1 MYLNKENVTFALQ
14 IIQKH
19 NIMKFSKV
27 VLAAFLGT
35 LIALVINFFIKV
47 GVVSSMISSMSK
59 SEESSTT
66 VKPNSVLYM
75 KLDYAI
81 PDRSTDNP
89 FGNIDFNTME
99 SKDATGLNEILRN
112 IENAKTDANIKGI
125 YLELSSIP
133 TSTATLQE
141 IRNKLQ
147 EFKDSGKFIVAYGEN
162 YGQSAYYLASV
173 ADKILLNPEGMV
185 DLHGMASQIMFYKH
199 LLEKLDVEMQIVRGP
214 NNRFKSAVEPYFLDK
229 MSEANREQMDKLL
242 GTVWGEILMS
252 ISQSRNISV
261 EQLNQIA
268 DNLESLFNAKKAKEL
283 GLVDALYYKDQVLE
297 ELKGLTGSN
306 KSINAVGNANYA
318 KSYKVKSS
326 SKNEVAVIYASGQIF
341 DGKGDEEQNIY
352 SENLSKTIRK
362 AREDEN
368 VKAIVLRVNSPGGSA
383 SASAIIGHELDL
395 AKEVKPVI
403 VSMGNYAASGGYW
416 ISAKADYIFADP
428 TTLTGSIGVFGTFP
442 NMKGFLN
449 DKIGLTFDVA
459 KTNENADFGSVTQP
473 LTEFQ
478 YNKLQEMVVMTYNDF
493 TGRVAEGRGLR
504 QSYVDS
510 IGQGRVWAG
519 ADAIGLG
526 LVDQLGD
533 MEDAIAY
540 AAEKANL
547 ADDYKVTEWPKQ
559 KDFFT
564 RLMESINDSES
575 DKLDAAMRSKLG
587 IYYNY
592 LQGLENLNN
601 NTGIQARMPFDIVIE

>member
-1 MYLNKENVTFALQ
+1 
-14 IIQKH
+14 
-19 NIMKFSKV
+19 MKFSKV
-27 VLAAFLGT
+27 LLAAFLGT
-35 LIALVINFFIKV
+35 LIALVVNFFIKV
-47 GVVSSMISSMSK
+47 GVVTSMISSL
-59 SEESSTT
+59 STET
-66 VKPNSVLYM
+66 ETITKPKPNSVLYM
-75 KLDYAI
+75 KLDYEI
-81 PDRSTDNP
+81 PDRTTDNP
-89 FGNIDFNTME
+89 FNSINFSTME
-99 SKDATGLNEILRN
+99 TKDMTGLNDILRN
-112 IENAKTDANIKGI
+112 IERAKTDPNIKGI
-125 YLELSSIP
+125 YMELSSIP

-141 IRNKLQ
+141 IRDKLI
-147 EFKDSGKFIVAYGEN
+147 EFKESGKFLVTYGES
-162 YGQSAYYLASV
+162 YSQSAYYIASI
-173 ADKILLNPEGMV
+173 ADKIYINPEGAL
-185 DLHGMASQIMFYKH
+185 DLHGMASQITFYKH
-199 LLEKLDVEMQIVRGP
+199 LLDKLDIEMQIVRGP

-242 GTVWGEILMS
+242 GTVWGQILTG

-268 DNLESLFNAKKAKEL
+268 DNLDTYFDAEKALEY
-283 GLVDALYYKDQVLE
+283 GLVDNLYYKDQVLE

-306 KSINAVGNANYA
+306 KDINAIGNTNYA
-318 KSYKVKSS
+318 KSYKDKNP

-368 VKAIVLRVNSPGGSA
+368 VKAVVLRVNSPGGSA
-383 SASAIIGHELDL
+383 VASAIIGRELDL
-395 AKEVKPVI
+395 TKQVKPVI

-428 TTLTGSIGVFGTFP
+428 TTLTGSIGVFGTVP
-442 NMKGFLN
+442 NLQGFLN
-449 DKIGLTFDVA
+449 DKVGLTFDVA
-459 KTNENADFGSVTQP
+459 KTNENADFGTLTQP

-478 YNKLQEMVVMTYNDF
+478 YSKLQEMVVKTYNDF
-493 TGRVAEGRGLR
+493 TGRVAEGRGLT
-504 QSYVDS
+504 QTYVDS

-519 ADAIGLG
+519 ADAIEIG

-540 AAEKANL
+540 AVQKAELGN
-547 ADDYKVTEWPKQ
+547 DYKVTEWPKQ

-564 RLMESINDSES
+564 RMMESMNES
-575 DKLDAAMRSKLG
+575 DKLDAAMKQKMG

-592 LQGLENLNN
+592 LQGLDNLQK
-601 NTGIQARMPFDIVIE
+601 NTGIQARLPFDMIIE

>member
-1 MYLNKENVTFALQ
+1 
-14 IIQKH
+14 
-19 NIMKFSKV
+19 MKFGKIL
-27 VLAAFLGT
+27 LAAFLGT

-47 GVVSSMISSMSK
+47 GVISSMISSFSK
-59 SEESSTT
+59 TEAESSTT

-75 KLDYAI
+75 KLDYDI
-81 PDRSTDNP
+81 PDRTTDKG
-89 FGNIDFNTME
+89 FSAFNFSSME
-99 SKDATGLNEILRN
+99 MSDGTGMNEILRN
-112 IENAKTDANIKGI
+112 IEHAKTDPNIKGI
-125 YLELSSIP
+125 YMELSSIP

-141 IRNKLQ
+141 IRAKLL
-147 EFKDSGKFIVAYGEN
+147 EFKESGKFIVTYGES
-162 YGQSAYYLASV
+162 YSQSAYYMASI
-173 ADKILLNPEGMV
+173 ADKIILNPEGML

-242 GTVWGEILMS
+242 GTVWGQILQG
-252 ISQSRNISV
+252 ISESRNISV

-268 DNLESLFNAKKAKEL
+268 DNLETMFDAQKAL
-283 GLVDALYYKDQVLE
+283 DFGLVDNLYYKDQVLD

-306 KSINAVGNANYA
+306 KDINAIGNANYA
-318 KSYKVKSS
+318 KSYKDKNV
-326 SKNEVAVIYASGQIF
+326 SKNEVAIIYASGQIF
-341 DGKGDEEQNIY
+341 DGKGDEEANIY

-368 VKAIVLRVNSPGGSA
+368 VKAVVLRVNSPGGSA
-383 SASAIIGHELDL
+383 VASAIIGRELDL
-395 AKEVKPVI
+395 TKEVKPVI

-416 ISAKADYIFADP
+416 ISAKGDYIFADP

-442 NMKGFLN
+442 NAQGFLN

-459 KTNENADFGSVTQP
+459 KTNENADFGSITQP

-478 YNKLQEMVVMTYNDF
+478 YSKLQEMVVKTYDDF
-493 TGRVAEGRGLR
+493 TKRVAEGRGLT

-540 AAEKANL
+540 AAQKAEL
-547 ADDYKVTEWPKQ
+547 GDDYKVTEWPKQ
-559 KDFFT
+559 KDFVT
-564 RLMESINDSES
+564 RIMESMNSNGS

-587 IYYNY
+587 VYYNY
-592 LQGLENLNN
+592 LQGIENLQK
-601 NTGIQARMPFDIVIE
+601 NTGIQARMPFDMVIE

>member
-1 MYLNKENVTFALQ
+1 
-14 IIQKH
+14 
-19 NIMKFSKV
+19 MKFGKI

-47 GVVSSMISSMSK
+47 GVVSSMISSLSK
-59 SEESSTT
+59 DTETSTT

-75 KLDYAI
+75 KLDYEI
-81 PDRSTDNP
+81 PDRTVDNP
-89 FGNIDFNTME
+89 FGGISFNSME
-99 SKDATGLNEILRN
+99 TKDATGMTEILRN
-112 IENAKTDANIKGI
+112 IEHAKTDPNIKGI
-125 YLELSSIP
+125 YMELSSIP

-141 IRNKLQ
+141 IRDKLI
-147 EFKDSGKFIVAYGEN
+147 EFKESGKFIVTYGES
-162 YGQSAYYLASV
+162 YSQSAYYIASI
-173 ADKILLNPEGMV
+173 ADKIILNPEGAL
-185 DLHGMASQIMFYKH
+185 DLHGMASQVMFYKH
-199 LLEKLDVEMQIVRGP
+199 LFEKLDVEMQIVRGP

-242 GTVWGEILMS
+242 GTVWGQILTG

-268 DNLESLFNAKKAKEL
+268 DNLETIFNAQKAL
-283 GLVDALYYKDQVLE
+283 NFGLVDNLYFKDQVID

-306 KSINAVGNANYA
+306 KEINAIGNANYA
-318 KSYKVKSS
+318 KSYKDKSV

-368 VKAIVLRVNSPGGSA
+368 VKAVVLRVNSPGGSA
-383 SASAIIGHELDL
+383 VASAIIGRELDL
-395 AKEVKPVI
+395 TKEVKPII

-416 ISAKADYIFADP
+416 ISAKGDYIFADP

-442 NMKGFLN
+442 NVKGLLN
-449 DKIGLTFDVA
+449 DKIGLTFDVV
-459 KTNENADFGSVTQP
+459 KTNENADFGTITQP

-478 YNKLQEMVVMTYNDF
+478 YSKLQEMVVKTYDDF
-493 TGRVAEGRGLR
+493 TKRVAEGRGLT

-540 AAEKANL
+540 AAQKANL
-547 ADDYKVTEWPKQ
+547 GDDYKVTEWPKQ

-564 RLMESINDSES
+564 RLMDSMNEK
-575 DKLDAAMRSKLG
+575 DKIDIALKQKLG
-587 IYYNY
+587 VYYNY
-592 LQGLENLNN
+592 FKGLENLQK
-601 NTGIQARMPFDIVIE
+601 NTGIQARMPFDMVIE

>member
-1 MYLNKENVTFALQ
+1 
-14 IIQKH
+14 
-19 NIMKFSKV
+19 MKFYKV
-27 VLAAFLGT
+27 VLAAFIGT

-47 GVVSSMISSMSK
+47 GVVSAMISNLSK
-59 SEESSTT
+59 TETESSAT

-75 KLDYAI
+75 KFDYPI
-81 PDRSTDNP
+81 PDFTTDNP
-89 FGNIDFNTME
+89 FGGMDFRTME
-99 SKDATGLNEILRN
+99 SKEMTGLNDILRN
-112 IENAKTDANIKGI
+112 IEQAKTDPNIKGI

-141 IRNKLQ
+141 IRNKLI
-147 EFKDSGKFIVAYGEN
+147 EFKESGKFIVAYGEN
-162 YGQSAYYLASV
+162 YTQSAYYMASI
-173 ADKILLNPEGMV
+173 ADKIFLNPEGML
-185 DLHGMASQIMFYKH
+185 DLHGMASQVMFYKH
-199 LLEKLDVEMQIVRGP
+199 LLEKLDIEMQIVRGP

-229 MSEANREQMDKLL
+229 MSEANREQMEKLL
-242 GTVWGEILMS
+242 GTVWGEILTN

-268 DNLESLFNAKKAKEL
+268 DNLETLFDAEKALEY
-283 GLVDALYYKDQVLE
+283 GLVDNLYYKDQVLD

-306 KSINAVGNANYA
+306 KSINAVTNAKYA
-318 KSYKVKSS
+318 KSYKVKNN

-341 DGKGDEEQNIY
+341 DGKGDETTNIY
-352 SENLSKTIRK
+352 SDNLTKVIRA
-362 AREDEN
+362 AREDDN
-368 VKAIVLRVNSPGGSA
+368 VKAVVLRVNSPGGSA
-383 SASAIIGHELDL
+383 VASAIIGRELDL
-395 AKEVKPVI
+395 TKEVKPVI

-416 ISAKADYIFADP
+416 ISANADYIYADP

-459 KTNENADFGSVTQP
+459 KTNENADFGSVNEP

-478 YNKLQEMVVMTYNDF
+478 YAKLQENVVKTYDDF
-493 TGRVAEGRGLR
+493 TGRVAKGRGLR
-504 QSYVDS
+504 QTYVDS

-547 ADDYKVTEWPKQ
+547 GSDYKVTEMPKQ

-564 RLMESINDSES
+564 RLMESMNGS
-575 DKLDAAMRSKLG
+575 DKLDAAMRQKLG
-587 IYYNY
+587 GYYDY
-592 LQGLENLNN
+592 LQGLENLQS
-601 NTGIQARMPFDIVIE
+601 NTGIQARMPFDMIIE

>member
-1 MYLNKENVTFALQ
+1 
-14 IIQKH
+14 
-19 NIMKFSKV
+19 MKFYKV

-47 GVVSSMISSMSK
+47 GVVSSMISNMTK
-59 SEESSTT
+59 SEKESSTT

-75 KLDYAI
+75 KLDYEI
-81 PDRSTDNP
+81 PDRTTDNP
-89 FGNIDFNTME
+89 FGAIDFQSME
-99 SKDATGLNEILRN
+99 SKDATGLNSILRN
-112 IENAKTDANIKGI
+112 IEQAKTDSNIKGI

-141 IRNKLQ
+141 IRSKLL
-147 EFKDSGKFIVAYGEN
+147 EFKESGKFIVAYAEN
-162 YGQSAYYLASV
+162 YSQSAYYVASV
-173 ADKILLNPEGMV
+173 ADKILLNPEGML

-199 LLEKLDVEMQIVRGP
+199 LFEKLEVEMQIVRGP

-242 GTVWGEILMS
+242 GTIWGQILQS

-268 DNLESLFNAKKAKEL
+268 DNLETMFDAQKAKDY

-306 KSINAVGNANYA
+306 KSINAVNNANYA
-318 KSYKVKSS
+318 KSYKVKNS
-326 SKNEVAVIYASGQIF
+326 SKNEVAVIYASGQIY

-383 SASAIIGHELDL
+383 VASAIIGRELDL
-395 AKEVKPVI
+395 TKEVKPVI

-442 NMKGFLN
+442 NLKGFLN
-449 DKIGLTFDVA
+449 NKVGLTFDVA
-459 KTNENADFGSVTQP
+459 KTNENADFGNMTEP

-478 YNKLQEMVVMTYNDF
+478 YSKLQENVVKTYDDF
-493 TGRVAEGRGLR
+493 TKRVAEGRGLR
-504 QSYVDS
+504 QTYVDS

-519 ADAIGLG
+519 ADAIGIG
-526 LVDQLGD
+526 LVDRLGD

-547 ADDYKVTEWPKQ
+547 ANDYKVTEWPKQ

-564 RLMESINDSES
+564 RIMESVNNSD
-575 DKLDAAMRSKLG
+575 DKLDAAMKQRLG
-587 IYYNY
+587 AYYDY
-592 LQGLENLNN
+592 LKGLDNLQK
-601 NTGIQARMPFDIVIE
+601 NTGIQARLPFDMIIE

>member
-1 MYLNKENVTFALQ
+1 
-14 IIQKH
+14 
-19 NIMKFSKV
+19 MKFGKIL
-27 VLAAFLGT
+27 LAAFLGT

-47 GVVSSMISSMSK
+47 GVISSMISSFSK
-59 SEESSTT
+59 TEAESSTT

-75 KLDYAI
+75 KLDYDI
-81 PDRSTDNP
+81 PDRTTDKG
-89 FGNIDFNTME
+89 FSAFNFSSME
-99 SKDATGLNEILRN
+99 MSDGTGMNEILRN
-112 IENAKTDANIKGI
+112 IEHAKTDPNIKGI
-125 YLELSSIP
+125 YMELSSIP

-141 IRNKLQ
+141 IRAKLL
-147 EFKDSGKFIVAYGEN
+147 EFKESGKFIVTYGES
-162 YGQSAYYLASV
+162 YSQSAYYMASI
-173 ADKILLNPEGMV
+173 ADKVILNPEGAL

-242 GTVWGEILMS
+242 GTVWGQILQG
-252 ISQSRNISV
+252 ISESRNISV

-268 DNLESLFNAKKAKEL
+268 DNLETMFNAQKAL
-283 GLVDALYYKDQVLE
+283 DYGLVDNLYYKDQVLD

-306 KSINAVGNANYA
+306 KDINAIGNANYA
-318 KSYKVKSS
+318 KSYKDKNV
-326 SKNEVAVIYASGQIF
+326 SKNEVAIIYASGQIF
-341 DGKGDEEQNIY
+341 DGKGDEEANIY

-368 VKAIVLRVNSPGGSA
+368 VKAVVLRVNSPGGSA
-383 SASAIIGHELDL
+383 VASAIIGRELDL
-395 AKEVKPVI
+395 TKEVKPVI

-416 ISAKADYIFADP
+416 ISAKGDYIFADP

-442 NMKGFLN
+442 NAQGFLN
-449 DKIGLTFDVA
+449 DKIGLTFDMA
-459 KTNENADFGSVTQP
+459 KTNENADFGSITQP

-478 YNKLQEMVVMTYNDF
+478 YSKLQEMVVKTYDDF
-493 TGRVAEGRGLR
+493 TKRVAEGRGLT

-540 AAEKANL
+540 AAQKAEL
-547 ADDYKVTEWPKQ
+547 GDDYKVTEWPKQ
-559 KDFFT
+559 KDFVT
-564 RLMESINDSES
+564 RIMESMNSNGS

-587 IYYNY
+587 VYYNY
-592 LQGLENLNN
+592 LQGLENLQK
-601 NTGIQARMPFDIVIE
+601 NTGIQARMPFDMVIE

>member
-1 MYLNKENVTFALQ
+1 
-14 IIQKH
+14 
-19 NIMKFSKV
+19 MKFYKV
-27 VLAAFLGT
+27 VLAAFIGT

-47 GVVSSMISSMSK
+47 GVVSAMVSNLSK
-59 SEESSTT
+59 STTETSTS
-66 VKPNSVLYM
+66 VKPNSVLHM

-81 PDRSTDNP
+81 PDRTSENSFAD
-89 FGNIDFNTME
+89 IDFNTME
-99 SKDATGLNEILRN
+99 QKDVTGMNEIIRN
-112 IENAKTDANIKGI
+112 IENAKTDSKIKGI
-125 YLELSSIP
+125 YLEMSSIP

-141 IRNKLQ
+141 IRSKLL
-147 EFKDSGKFIVAYGEN
+147 EFKETGKFIVAYGEN
-162 YGQSAYYLASV
+162 YSQSAYYIASV
-173 ADKILLNPEGMV
+173 ADKICLNPEGMV

-199 LLEKLDVEMQIVRGP
+199 LLDKLDIEMQIVRGP

-242 GTVWGEILMS
+242 NSIWGQILLD

-268 DNLESLFNAKKAKEL
+268 DNLETMFNAQKALEY
-283 GLVDALYYKDQVLE
+283 GLVDNLYYKDQLLE

-306 KSINAVGNANYA
+306 KNINAVSNANYA
-318 KSYKVKSS
+318 KSYKTKNSG
-326 SKNEVAVIYASGQIF
+326 KNEIAVIYASGQIF
-341 DGKGDEEQNIY
+341 DGKGTEENIY
-352 SENLSKTIRK
+352 SDDLSKTIRK

-368 VKAIVLRVNSPGGSA
+368 VKAVVLRVNSPGGSA
-383 SASAIIGHELDL
+383 TASAIIGRELDL
-395 AKEVKPVI
+395 TKAVKPVI

-416 ISAKADYIFADP
+416 ISANADYIFADP

-459 KTNENADFGSVTQP
+459 KTNENADFGSLTQP

-478 YNKLQEMVVMTYNDF
+478 YNKLQEMVVKTYDDF
-493 TGRVAEGRGLR
+493 TQRVANGRSLT
-504 QSYVDS
+504 QTYVDS

-533 MEDAIAY
+533 MEDAVAY
-540 AAEKANL
+540 AAEKASL
-547 ADDYKVTEWPKQ
+547 GSEYKVTEWPKQ
-559 KDFFT
+559 KDLFT
-564 RLMESINDSES
+564 RLMESMNSSS
-575 DKLDAAMRSKLG
+575 DQLDAAMKQKLG
-587 IYYNY
+587 VYYDY
-592 LQGLENLNN
+592 LQGLENLQK
-601 NTGIQARMPFDIVIE
+601 NTGIQARLPFDMVIE

>member
-1 MYLNKENVTFALQ
+1 
-14 IIQKH
+14 
-19 NIMKFSKV
+19 MKFYKI
-27 VLAAFLGT
+27 VLGAFLGT

-47 GVVSSMISSMSK
+47 GVVSSMISSLSK
-59 SEESSTT
+59 TEETSAT

-75 KLDYAI
+75 KLDYEI

-89 FGNIDFNTME
+89 FGNINFQTME
-99 SKDATGLNEILRN
+99 TGDATGLNDILRN

-133 TSTATLQE
+133 TSTATIQE
-141 IRNKLQ
+141 IRNKLV
-147 EFKDSGKFIVAYGEN
+147 EFKESGKFIVAYGES
-162 YGQSAYYLASV
+162 YGQSAYYLATV
-173 ADKILLNPEGMV
+173 ADKIILNPEGAL

-229 MSEANREQMDKLL
+229 MSEANREQMEKLL
-242 GTVWGEILMS
+242 GTVWGEILTT
-252 ISQSRNISV
+252 ISQSRNINV

-268 DNLESLFNAKKAKEL
+268 DNLETLFNAKKAKEL
-283 GLVDALYYKDQVLE
+283 GLVDALYYKDQVLD

-306 KSINAVGNANYA
+306 KKVNAVMNANYA
-318 KSYKVKSS
+318 KSYKEKNN
-326 SKNEVAVIYASGQIF
+326 SKNEVAIIYASGQIF
-341 DGKGDEEQNIY
+341 DGKGNEEQAIY

-362 AREDEN
+362 AREDKN

-383 SASAIIGHELDL
+383 LASAIIGRELDL
-395 AKEVKPVI
+395 TKEVKPVI

-442 NMKGFLN
+442 NAQGFLN

-459 KTNENADFGSVTQP
+459 KTNENADFPNFTQP

-478 YNKLQEMVVMTYNDF
+478 YNKLQEMVGKTYNDF
-493 TGRVAEGRGLR
+493 TQRVAEGRGLR
-504 QSYVDS
+504 QTFVDS

-526 LVDQLGD
+526 LVDKLGD

-540 AAEKANL
+540 AVEKANL
-547 ADDYKVTEWPKQ
+547 GNDYKVTEWPKQ

-564 RLMESINDSES
+564 RLMESMNKTDE
-575 DKLDAAMRSKLG
+575 LDAAMKQKFG
-587 IYYNY
+587 VYYNY
-592 LQGLENLNN
+592 YKGLENLNN
-601 NTGIQARMPFDIVIE
+601 NTGIQARMPFDLVIE

>member
-1 MYLNKENVTFALQ
+1 M
-14 IIQKH
+14 
-19 NIMKFSKV
+19 
-27 VLAAFLGT
+27 AAFLGT
-35 LIALVINFFIKV
+35 LIALVSNFFIKV
-47 GVVSSMISSMSK
+47 GVISSMISSFSK
-59 SEESSTT
+59 TEAESSTT

-75 KLDYAI
+75 KLDYDI
-81 PDRSTDNP
+81 PDRTTDKG
-89 FGNIDFNTME
+89 FSAFNFSSME
-99 SKDATGLNEILRN
+99 MSDGTGMNEILRN
-112 IENAKTDANIKGI
+112 IEHAKTDPNIKGI
-125 YLELSSIP
+125 YMELSSIP

-141 IRNKLQ
+141 IRAKLL
-147 EFKDSGKFIVAYGEN
+147 EFKESGKFIVTYGES
-162 YGQSAYYLASV
+162 YSQSAYYMASI
-173 ADKILLNPEGMV
+173 ADKVILNPEGAL

-242 GTVWGEILMS
+242 GTVWGQILQG
-252 ISQSRNISV
+252 ISESRNISV

-268 DNLESLFNAKKAKEL
+268 DNLETMFNAQKAL
-283 GLVDALYYKDQVLE
+283 DYGLVDNLYYKDQVLD

-306 KSINAVGNANYA
+306 KDINAIGNANYA
-318 KSYKVKSS
+318 KSYKDKNV

-341 DGKGDEEQNIY
+341 DGKGDEEANIY

-368 VKAIVLRVNSPGGSA
+368 VKAVVLRVNSPGGSA
-383 SASAIIGHELDL
+383 VASAIIGRELDL
-395 AKEVKPVI
+395 TKEVKPVI

-416 ISAKADYIFADP
+416 ISAKGDYIFADP

-442 NMKGFLN
+442 NAQGLLN

-459 KTNENADFGSVTQP
+459 KTNENADFGSITQP

-478 YNKLQEMVVMTYNDF
+478 YSKLQEMVVKTYDDF
-493 TGRVAEGRGLR
+493 TKRVAEGRGLT

-533 MEDAIAY
+533 MEDAIAF
-540 AAEKANL
+540 AAQKAEL
-547 ADDYKVTEWPKQ
+547 GDDYKVTEWPKQ
-559 KDFFT
+559 KDFVT
-564 RLMESINDSES
+564 RIMESMNSNGS

-587 IYYNY
+587 VYYNY
-592 LQGLENLNN
+592 LQGIENLQK
-601 NTGIQARMPFDIVIE
+601 NTGIQARMPFDMVIE

>member
-1 MYLNKENVTFALQ
+1 MYFCGLNK
-14 IIQKH
+14 QKH
-19 NIMKFSKV
+19 SIMKFYKV
-27 VLAAFLGT
+27 VLAAFIGT

-47 GVVSSMISSMSK
+47 GVVSSMISNLSK
-59 SEESSTT
+59 SESETSTT

-75 KLDYAI
+75 KLDYEI
-81 PDRSTDNP
+81 PDRTTDNP
-89 FGNIDFNTME
+89 FGNINFQTME
-99 SKDATGLNEILRN
+99 TSDATGLNEILRN

-133 TSTATLQE
+133 TSTATIQE
-141 IRNKLQ
+141 IRNKLI
-147 EFKDSGKFIVAYGEN
+147 EFKESGKFIVAYGES
-162 YGQSAYYLASV
+162 YGQSAYYLASI
-173 ADKILLNPEGMV
+173 ADKIFLNPEGAM

-199 LLEKLDVEMQIVRGP
+199 LLEKLDIEMQIVRGP

-242 GTVWGEILMS
+242 GTVWGQILAS

-268 DNLESLFNAKKAKEL
+268 DNLDVLFNAQKALEY
-283 GLVDALYYKDQVLE
+283 GLVDNLYFKDQVLD

-318 KSYKVKSS
+318 KSYKDKNV

-341 DGKGDEEQNIY
+341 DGKGNEEQAIY

-362 AREDEN
+362 AREDKN

-383 SASAIIGHELDL
+383 LASAIIGRELDL
-395 AKEVKPVI
+395 TKEVKPVI

-442 NMKGFLN
+442 NAQGFLN

-459 KTNENADFGSVTQP
+459 KTNENADFPNFTQP

-478 YNKLQEMVVMTYNDF
+478 YNKLQEMVGKTYNDF
-493 TGRVAEGRGLR
+493 TRRVAEGRGLR
-504 QSYVDS
+504 QTFVDS

-526 LVDQLGD
+526 LVDKLGD

-540 AAEKANL
+540 AVEKANL
-547 ADDYKVTEWPKQ
+547 GNDYKVTEWPKQ

-564 RLMESINDSES
+564 RLMESMNKTDE
-575 DKLDAAMRSKLG
+575 LDAAMKQKLG
-587 IYYNY
+587 VYYNY
-592 LQGLENLNN
+592 YKGLENLNN
-601 NTGIQARMPFDIVIE
+601 NTGIQARMPFDLVIE

>member
-1 MYLNKENVTFALQ
+1 MYFCGLNK
-14 IIQKH
+14 QKH
-19 NIMKFSKV
+19 SIMKFYKV
-27 VLAAFLGT
+27 VLAAFIGT

-47 GVVSSMISSMSK
+47 GVVSSMISNLSK
-59 SEESSTT
+59 SESETSTT

-75 KLDYAI
+75 KLDYEI
-81 PDRSTDNP
+81 PDRTTDNP
-89 FGNIDFNTME
+89 FGNINFQTME
-99 SKDATGLNEILRN
+99 TSDATGLNEILRN

-133 TSTATLQE
+133 TSMATIQE
-141 IRNKLQ
+141 IRNKLI
-147 EFKDSGKFIVAYGEN
+147 EFKESGKFIVAYGES
-162 YGQSAYYLASV
+162 YGQSAYYLASI
-173 ADKILLNPEGMV
+173 ADKIFLNPEGAM

-199 LLEKLDVEMQIVRGP
+199 LLEKLDIEMQIVRGP

-242 GTVWGEILMS
+242 GTVWGQILAS

-268 DNLESLFNAKKAKEL
+268 DNLDVLFNAQKALEY
-283 GLVDALYYKDQVLE
+283 GLVDNLYFKDQVLD

-318 KSYKVKSS
+318 KSYKDKNV

-341 DGKGDEEQNIY
+341 DGKGNEEQAIY

-362 AREDEN
+362 AREDKN

-383 SASAIIGHELDL
+383 LASAIIGRELDL
-395 AKEVKPVI
+395 TKEVKPVI

-442 NMKGFLN
+442 NAQGFLN

-459 KTNENADFGSVTQP
+459 KTNENADFPNFTQP

-478 YNKLQEMVVMTYNDF
+478 YNKLQEMVGKTYNDF
-493 TGRVAEGRGLR
+493 TQRVAEGRGLR
-504 QSYVDS
+504 QTFVDS

-519 ADAIGLG
+519 ADAISLG
-526 LVDQLGD
+526 LVDKLGD

-540 AAEKANL
+540 AVEKANL
-547 ADDYKVTEWPKQ
+547 GNDYKVTEWPKQ

-564 RLMESINDSES
+564 RLMESMNKTDE
-575 DKLDAAMRSKLG
+575 LDAAMKQKLG
-587 IYYNY
+587 VYYNY
-592 LQGLENLNN
+592 YKGLENLNN
-601 NTGIQARMPFDIVIE
+601 NTGIQARMPFDMVIE

>member
-1 MYLNKENVTFALQ
+1 
-14 IIQKH
+14 
-19 NIMKFSKV
+19 MKFGKI

-47 GVVSSMISSMSK
+47 GVVSSMISGLSK
-59 SEESSTT
+59 NTETSTT

-75 KLDYAI
+75 KLDYEI
-81 PDRSTDNP
+81 PDRTTDKG
-89 FGNIDFNTME
+89 FDAFNFNSME
-99 SKDATGLNEILRN
+99 MSDGTGMTEILCN
-112 IENAKTDANIKGI
+112 IEHAKTDPNIKGI
-125 YLELSSIP
+125 YMELSSIP

-141 IRNKLQ
+141 IRDKLI
-147 EFKDSGKFIVAYGEN
+147 EFKESGKFIVTYGES
-162 YGQSAYYLASV
+162 YSQSAYYMASV
-173 ADKILLNPEGMV
+173 ADKIILNPEGAL

-199 LLEKLDVEMQIVRGP
+199 LLDKLDIEMQIVRGP

-242 GTVWGEILMS
+242 GTVWGQILNG

-268 DNLESLFNAKKAKEL
+268 NNLETIFNAQKAL
-283 GLVDALYYKDQVLE
+283 DYGLVDNLYYKDQVID

-306 KSINAVGNANYA
+306 KEINAIGNANYA
-318 KSYKVKSS
+318 KSYKDKNT
-326 SKNEVAVIYASGQIF
+326 SKNEVAIIYAVGQIF

-383 SASAIIGHELDL
+383 VASAIIGRELDL
-395 AKEVKPVI
+395 TKEVKPII

-416 ISAKADYIFADP
+416 ISAKGDYIFADP

-442 NMKGFLN
+442 NAKGFLN

-459 KTNENADFGSVTQP
+459 KTNENADFGTITQP

-478 YNKLQEMVVMTYNDF
+478 YSKLQEMIVKTYDDF
-493 TGRVAEGRGLR
+493 TKRVAEGRGLT

-533 MEDAIAY
+533 LEDAIAY
-540 AAEKANL
+540 AAQKADL
-547 ADDYKVTEWPKQ
+547 GSDYKVTQWPKS

-564 RLMESINDSES
+564 RLMESMNEK
-575 DKLDAAMRSKLG
+575 DKIDIAMKQKLG
-587 IYYNY
+587 VYYNY
-592 LQGLENLNN
+592 LQGLENLQKNM
-601 NTGIQARMPFDIVIE
+601 GIQARMPFDMVIE

>member
-1 MYLNKENVTFALQ
+1 MLLLWSISIKNK
-14 IIQKH
+14 QKH
-19 NIMKFSKV
+19 SIMKFGKV
-27 VLAAFLGT
+27 VLAAFIGT

-47 GVVSSMISSMSK
+47 GVVSSMISNMSK
-59 SEESSTT
+59 NTETSTT

-75 KLDYAI
+75 KLNYDI
-81 PDRSTDNP
+81 PDRTVDNP
-89 FGNIDFNTME
+89 FGAIDFQSME
-99 SKDATGLNEILRN
+99 SIDATGMNDILRN
-112 IENAKTDANIKGI
+112 IEHAKTDPNIKGI
-125 YLELSSIP
+125 YMELSSIP

-141 IRNKLQ
+141 IRNKLI
-147 EFKDSGKFIVAYGEN
+147 EFKESGKFIVTYGES
-162 YGQSAYYLASV
+162 YSQSAFYIASI
-173 ADKILLNPEGMV
+173 ADKILLNPEGAL
-185 DLHGMASQIMFYKH
+185 DLHGMATQITFYKH
-199 LLEKLDVEMQIVRGP
+199 LFDKLDVEMQIVRGP

-242 GTVWGEILMS
+242 GTVWGQILQG

-261 EQLNQIA
+261 EQLNMIA
-268 DNLESLFNAKKAKEL
+268 DNLETSFDANKALEY
-283 GLVDALYYKDQVLE
+283 GLVDNLYYKDQVLD

-306 KSINAVGNANYA
+306 KSINAIGNANYA
-318 KSYKVKSS
+318 KSYKDKNV
-326 SKNEVAVIYASGQIF
+326 SKNEVAIIYASGQIF
-341 DGKGDEEQNIY
+341 DGKGDEAMAIY

-368 VKAIVLRVNSPGGSA
+368 VKAVVLRVNSPGGSA
-383 SASAIIGHELDL
+383 VASAIIGRELDL
-395 AKEVKPVI
+395 TKEVKPVI

-416 ISAKADYIFADP
+416 ISAKGDYIFADP

-442 NMKGFLN
+442 NAKGFLN
-449 DKIGLTFDVA
+449 DKVGLTFDVA
-459 KTNENADFGSVTQP
+459 KTNENAEFPNFTEP

-478 YNKLQEMVVMTYNDF
+478 YSKLQESVGNTYDHF
-493 TGRVAEGRGLR
+493 TKRVAEGRGLT

-540 AAEKANL
+540 AVQKANL
-547 ADDYKVTEWPKQ
+547 GNDYKVTEWPKQ

-564 RLMESINDSES
+564 RIMESMNSNGS
-575 DKLDAAMRSKLG
+575 DQLDAAMKQKLG
-587 IYYNY
+587 AYYDYFKGLDN
-592 LQGLENLNN
+592 LQK
-601 NTGIQARMPFDIVIE
+601 NTGIQARLPFDMIIE

>member
-1 MYLNKENVTFALQ
+1 MYFCGLNK
-14 IIQKH
+14 QKH
-19 NIMKFSKV
+19 SIMKFYKV
-27 VLAAFLGT
+27 VLAAFIGT

-47 GVVSSMISSMSK
+47 GVVSSMISNLSK
-59 SEESSTT
+59 SESETSTT

-75 KLDYAI
+75 KLDYEI
-81 PDRSTDNP
+81 PDRTTDNP
-89 FGNIDFNTME
+89 FGNINFQTME
-99 SKDATGLNEILRN
+99 TSDATGLNEILRN

-133 TSTATLQE
+133 TSMATIQE
-141 IRNKLQ
+141 IRNKLI
-147 EFKDSGKFIVAYGEN
+147 EFKESGKFIVAYGES
-162 YGQSAYYLASV
+162 YGQSAYYLASI
-173 ADKILLNPEGMV
+173 ADKIFLNPEGAM

-199 LLEKLDVEMQIVRGP
+199 LLEKLDIEMQIVRGP

-242 GTVWGEILMS
+242 GTVWGQILAS

-268 DNLESLFNAKKAKEL
+268 DNLDVLFNAQKALEY
-283 GLVDALYYKDQVLE
+283 GLVDNLYFKDQVLD

-318 KSYKVKSS
+318 KSYKDKNV
-326 SKNEVAVIYASGQIF
+326 SKNEVAIIYASGQIF
-341 DGKGDEEQNIY
+341 DGKGNEEQAIY

-362 AREDEN
+362 AREDKN

-383 SASAIIGHELDL
+383 LASAIIGRELDL
-395 AKEVKPVI
+395 TKEVKPVI

-428 TTLTGSIGVFGTFP
+428 ITLTGSIGVFGTFP
-442 NMKGFLN
+442 NAQGFLN

-459 KTNENADFGSVTQP
+459 KTNENADFPNFTQP

-478 YNKLQEMVVMTYNDF
+478 YNKLQEMVGKTYNDF
-493 TGRVAEGRGLR
+493 TQRVAEGRGLR
-504 QSYVDS
+504 QTFVDS

-526 LVDQLGD
+526 LVDKLGD

-540 AAEKANL
+540 AVEKANL
-547 ADDYKVTEWPKQ
+547 GNDYKVTEWPKQ

-564 RLMESINDSES
+564 RLMESMNKTDE
-575 DKLDAAMRSKLG
+575 LDAAMKQKLG
-587 IYYNY
+587 VYYNY
-592 LQGLENLNN
+592 YKGLENLNN
-601 NTGIQARMPFDIVIE
+601 NTGIQARMPFDLVIE

>member
-1 MYLNKENVTFALQ
+1 
-14 IIQKH
+14 
-19 NIMKFSKV
+19 MKFGKI

-47 GVVSSMISSMSK
+47 GVISSMISGFSK
-59 SEESSTT
+59 SDTESSTT
-66 VKPNSVLYM
+66 VKPNSLLYM
-75 KLDYAI
+75 KLDYSI
-81 PDRSTDNP
+81 PDRTVDDPLGSFNFNSMETKEST
-89 FGNIDFNTME
+89 GMT
-99 SKDATGLNEILRN
+99 TILHN
-112 IENAKTDANIKGI
+112 IEHAKTDPNIKGI
-125 YLELSSIP
+125 YLELSEIP

-141 IRNKLQ
+141 IRNKLI
-147 EFKDSGKFIVAYGEN
+147 EFKESGKFIVTYGES
-162 YGQSAYYLASV
+162 YSQSAYYMASV
-173 ADKILLNPEGMV
+173 ADKIFLNPEGAL

-199 LLEKLDVEMQIVRGP
+199 LFEKLDVEMQIVRGP

-242 GTVWGEILMS
+242 NSIWGEILTS

-261 EQLNQIA
+261 EQLNMIA
-268 DNLESLFNAKKAKEL
+268 DNLETYFDAQKALEY
-283 GLVDALYYKDQVLE
+283 GLVDNLYYKDQLLD

-306 KSINAVGNANYA
+306 KDINAIGNANYV
-318 KSYKVKSS
+318 KSYKDKSS
-326 SKNEVAVIYASGQIF
+326 SKNEVAVIYALGQIY

-383 SASAIIGHELDL
+383 VASAIIGRELDL
-395 AKEVKPVI
+395 TKAEKPII
-403 VSMGNYAASGGYW
+403 VSMGDYAASGGYW

-442 NMKGFLN
+442 NLQGLLN

-459 KTNENADFGSVTQP
+459 KTNENADFGTVTQP

-478 YNKLQEMVVMTYNDF
+478 YGKLQEMVVKTYDDF
-493 TGRVAEGRGLR
+493 TKRVAEGRGLT
-504 QSYVDS
+504 QTYVDS
-510 IGQGRVWAG
+510 IGQGRVWSG
-519 ADAIGLG
+519 VDAIEIG

-540 AAEKANL
+540 AAQKANL
-547 ADDYKVTEWPKQ
+547 GNDFKVSEWPKQ

-564 RLMESINDSES
+564 RIMESVNNNGS

-587 IYYNY
+587 NYYNY
-592 LQGLENLNN
+592 IQGLEYLQK
-601 NTGIQARMPFDIVIE
+601 NTGIQARMPFDMVIE

>member
-1 MYLNKENVTFALQ
+1 MYFCGLNK
-14 IIQKH
+14 QKH
-19 NIMKFSKV
+19 SIMKFYKV
-27 VLAAFLGT
+27 VLAAFIGT

-47 GVVSSMISSMSK
+47 GVVSSMISNLSK
-59 SEESSTT
+59 SESETSTT

-75 KLDYAI
+75 KLDYEI
-81 PDRSTDNP
+81 PDRTTDNP
-89 FGNIDFNTME
+89 FGNINFQTME
-99 SKDATGLNEILRN
+99 TSDATGLNEILRN

-133 TSTATLQE
+133 TSTATIQE
-141 IRNKLQ
+141 IRNKLI
-147 EFKDSGKFIVAYGEN
+147 EFKESGKFIVAYGES
-162 YGQSAYYLASV
+162 YGQSAYYLASI
-173 ADKILLNPEGMV
+173 ADKIFLNPEGAM

-199 LLEKLDVEMQIVRGP
+199 LLEKLDIEMQIVRGP

-242 GTVWGEILMS
+242 GTVWGQILAS

-268 DNLESLFNAKKAKEL
+268 DNLDVLFNAQKALEY
-283 GLVDALYYKDQVLE
+283 GLVDNLYFKDQVLD

-318 KSYKVKSS
+318 KSYKDKNV

-341 DGKGDEEQNIY
+341 DGKGNEEQAIY

-362 AREDEN
+362 AREDKN

-383 SASAIIGHELDL
+383 LASAIIGRELDL
-395 AKEVKPVI
+395 TKEVKPVI

-442 NMKGFLN
+442 NAQGFLN

-459 KTNENADFGSVTQP
+459 KTNENADFPNFTQP

-478 YNKLQEMVVMTYNDF
+478 YNKLQEMVGKTYNDF
-493 TGRVAEGRGLR
+493 TQRVAEGRGLR
-504 QSYVDS
+504 QTFVDS

-526 LVDQLGD
+526 LVDKLGD

-540 AAEKANL
+540 AVEKANL
-547 ADDYKVTEWPKQ
+547 GNDYKVTEWPKQ

-564 RLMESINDSES
+564 RLMESMNKTDE
-575 DKLDAAMRSKLG
+575 LDAAMKQKLG
-587 IYYNY
+587 VYYNY
-592 LQGLENLNN
+592 YKGLENLNN
-601 NTGIQARMPFDIVIE
+601 NTGIQARMPFDLVIE